1 MKLMID
7 DAVWGFKEIFS
18 DFGEIVTLPGR
29 EINRQSLLD
38 CEILIVRSRTKVNK
52 ELLEGTKVRFV
63 GSTVAGL
70 DHIDEAYLL
79 EKNITFTSAQGCN
92 SNAVAEYVISALA
105 NLANDYSFDLSSKT
119 LGIIGV
125 GNVGSRLDF
134 KAKQLGITTLIN
146 DPPRQEIEGN
156 EGFFDLNTTLSA
168 DIVSFHTPLTFSGS
182 HPTHQLLG
190 SHNFDLITEN
200 TIVINAARGG
210 IIDESLW
217 ENTIT
222 KANIIDCWEQEP
234 NINTKLQNSAYWAT
248 PHIAG
253 HSIDAKFMGSYMI
266 YKDLCSFTKTPL
278 KNEVEHLTNPAVV
291 TINEN
296 TLHET
301 LNSIYPFIDD
311 HLAIKNILKF
321 EDYRRN
327 YPDRFE
333 WRHFKT
339 RFDISQASHVN
350 HKLLQNDYE

>member
-1 MKLMID
+1 MID

-29 EINRQSLLD
+29 QIDRQSLLD
-38 CEILIVRSRTKVNK
+38 CDILIVRSRTRVNK
-52 ELLEGTKVRFV
+52 ELLQGTKVTFV

-70 DHIDEAYLL
+70 DHIDEAHLY
-79 EKNITFTSAQGCN
+79 ENNITFASAQGCN
-92 SNAVAEYVISALA
+92 ANAVAEYVISAIS
-105 NLANDYSFDLSSKT
+105 NLAHDYSFDLSNKT

-134 KAKQLGITTLIN
+134 KAKKLGITTLLN
-146 DPPRQEIEGN
+146 DPPRQEIEGKEN
-156 EGFFDLNTTLSA
+156 FLDLNAVLSA
-168 DIVSFHTPLTFSGS
+168 DIVTFHTPLTFSGS
-182 HPTHQLLG
+182 HPTYNLLG
-190 SHNFDLITEN
+190 SHNFELITQDS
-200 TIVINAARGG
+200 IVINTARGG

-222 KANIIDCWEQEP
+222 KANIIDCWEEEP
-234 NINTKLQNSAYWAT
+234 NINTKLQNTAYWAT

-278 KNEVEHLTNPAVV
+278 KNEFENLISPTAV

-301 LNSIYPFIDD
+301 LNAIYPFIDD
-311 HLAIKNILKF
+311 DLAIKDILKF

-327 YPDRFE
+327 YPDRYE
-333 WRHFKT
+333 WNHFQT
-339 RFDISQASHVN
+339 RFVIP
-350 HKLLQNDYE
+350 HKKTL

>member
-7 DAVWGFKEIFS
+7 DAVWGFEEIFS

-29 EINRQSLLD
+29 EIDRQSLLD

-52 ELLEGTKVRFV
+52 ELLEGTKVQFV

-70 DHIDEAYLL
+70 DHIDETYLQ
-79 EKNITFTSAQGCN
+79 ENNITFAFAQGCN
-92 SNAVAEYVISALA
+92 ANAVAEYVISALA

-134 KAKQLGITTLIN
+134 KAKQLGITTLLN

-156 EGFFDLNTTLSA
+156 KGFFDLNTTLNA
-168 DIVSFHTPLTFSGS
+168 DIVTFHTPLTFTGS
-182 HPTHQLLG
+182 YPTHNLLG
-190 SHNFDLITEN
+190 SHNFDFITEN
-200 TIVINAARGG
+200 TIVINTARGG
-210 IIDESLW
+210 IVDENLW
-217 ENTIT
+217 ENTKT
-222 KANIIDCWEQEP
+222 KANVIDCWVDEP
-234 NINTKLQNSAYWAT
+234 NINSKLQSSAYWAT

-266 YKDLCSFTKTPL
+266 YKDLSSFTKTPL
-278 KNEVEHLTNPAVV
+278 KNEVEHLINPAVV

-301 LNSIYPFIDD
+301 LNAIYPFIDD
-311 HLAIKNILKF
+311 HLAIKNISKF

-339 RFDISQASHVN
+339 RFDIPQA
-350 HKLLQNDYE
+350 KK